1 MFYKSL
7 ILMQILYYVDGYC
20 FHSIEKCL
28 AKNTWELP
36 FMFAVRT
43 PWLVKVLSGP
53 VYMEGVP
60 R

>member
-1 MFYKSL
+1 
-7 ILMQILYYVDGYC
+7 MQILYYVDGYC

-36 FMFAVRT
+36 FMFALRT